1 MQRECTRRSWGKTKF
16 EELCG
21 HRVADATDSGAQG
34 SSEGMVEPTPM
45 KVHYDEQFDVL
56 EISVEDPEPAVT
68 IELKDDVYVH
78 VVPETKVVIGVTI
91 HHFREHHTDFT
102 FPFQGML
109 NPVSPQVAQDIEKAL
124 SPA

>member
-1 MQRECTRRSWGKTKF
+1 
-16 EELCG
+16 
-21 HRVADATDSGAQG
+21 
-34 SSEGMVEPTPM
+34 MVEPTPM

-78 VVPETKVVIGVTI
+78 VVPETKVVIGVTS

-109 NPVSPQVAQDIEKAL
+109 NPVSPRVAQDIEKAL
-124 SPA
+124 LPA

>member
-1 MQRECTRRSWGKTKF
+1 M
-16 EELCG
+16 
-21 HRVADATDSGAQG
+21 A
-34 SSEGMVEPTPM
+34 EPTPM
-45 KVHYDEQFDVL
+45 KVHYDEEFDIL
-56 EISVEDPEPAVT
+56 EIFFQDPEPAVT

-78 VVPETKVVIGVTI
+78 VVPETKMVIGVTI

>member
-1 MQRECTRRSWGKTKF
+1 
-16 EELCG
+16 
-21 HRVADATDSGAQG
+21 
-34 SSEGMVEPTPM
+34 MVEPTPM

-124 SPA
+124 LPA